1 MVYLH
6 LPNFREQRR
15 PPLDLVGLILFGS
28 GISLLSYVLEV
39 FGETTLS
46 GREMLGLLLMSA
58 ALLAGYGMNTR
69 RTRYPL
75 LRLRLLR
82 IRSLRLSVAG
92 NLLTRLGIG
101 GIPFLL
107 PLLYQV
113 GLGFTAIQSGLLIM
127 PQALAAMSLKMAM
140 PLILQKMGYRTV
152 LIGNTLLLGVM
163 IMLFA
168 TIGLATPVWLIVL
181 QAFLYGFLTSMQYT
195 SMNTL
200 AYADVSEHETADA
213 STIASTVQQLAVSF
227 GVAAASL
234 TAALFIPDHVHA
246 TAAQMLHGIHFALL
260 ALAVL
265 TIASTLVFWNLKSS
279 DGAAVSR
286 HKVQIPAA

>member
-1 MVYLH
+1 
-6 LPNFREQRR
+6 
-15 PPLDLVGLILFGS
+15 
-28 GISLLSYVLEV
+28 
-39 FGETTLS
+39 
-46 GREMLGLLLMSA
+46 LLMSA
-58 ALLAGYGMNTR
+58 ALLTGYGMNTR

-246 TAAQMLHGIHFALL
+246 SAAQMLHGIHFALL

-265 TIASTLVFWNLKSS
+265 TIGSTLVFWNLKSS